1 MLSTGSSGILTP
13 VRAAERLRR
22 NPIFPSTC
30 GEEATTVTK
39 RKVTEVGA
47 TRRAGKQNNR
57 I

>member
-30 GEEATTVTK
+30 GEEVTTVTR